1 VPLRITSEFKKINSV
16 QSNENNEGNCLLPF
30 EVELELYA
38 LNDYT
43 RNLLVVTLLS
53 LVMYYGWT
61 RSARDETWVERKFA
75 SYFTLSILSWLSLMI
90 IIPFS
95 ILSFFHPNLVLEIGE
110 RILYDIMPAT
120 ILLVVIIIII
130 QALNSKGYFQKRE

>member
-1 VPLRITSEFKKINSV
+1 
-16 QSNENNEGNCLLPF
+16 
-30 EVELELYA
+30 VELELYA